1 MEVRRRE
8 RDLVIGINPL
18 GRPGARL
25 CASVSGCGGLG
36 ILDLGA
42 GDQTARTE
50 LELALRWSTGPI
62 GIRVSAGCALD
73 YRDLAAEF
81 GDDAEALDTV
91 VLGWGARWRIEEISQ
106 RVLVEVTTVEEALR
120 AAASGADGLIAR
132 GNEAGG
138 RVSEFSSFVLLQ
150 RLLAENALR
159 LPVWLCGGI
168 GQRTAAAAIAG
179 GAAGVVLDTQLA
191 LLPEADLPA
200 EATALIA
207 ASDGTDTI
215 TPAGHRVLATRRGAN
230 PHAVTE
236 ASLHAALL
244 DAENLG
250 APWLPVGQDAGLAT
264 RFATDFGTVA
274 RSVRAVRGAI
284 LGSLDEHEFS
294 VLAPGSALATAL
306 GVDLP
311 VAQGPMTRVSDQAGF
326 AASVGEQGALPFIA
340 LALATEEQTRNM
352 LRQTKAALG
361 DHPWGVGI
369 LGFAPEEVR
378 AAQLAVIHEIRP
390 AAALIAGGH
399 PGQAKALEDV
409 GISTFLHVASP
420 GLLRQFLD
428 AGARKFVF
436 EGAECGGHVGPRSS
450 FSLWET
456 QLGVVENHLD
466 NGGRASELQLLFA
479 GGVHDP
485 RSAAMVSAL
494 AGPLAQRGASVGVL
508 MGTGYLFTEEAVEHG
523 AVRPVF
529 QQQAIAAETTAL
541 LETAPGHAT
550 RCLPSPFVDTFRARR
565 EELLARGIPSRE
577 VWAELEAL
585 NIGRLRIASKGLRRD
600 GAGLVDVTD
609 ADQLADGLFMA
620 GQVAA
625 LRSSVTTVA
634 ALHEGVT
641 TGAETF
647 RSTRN
652 DVLRAE
658 LGIAAPVTEPAP
670 QPLDVAIVGMAG
682 VFPGAPDLDSFW
694 ANIVGNVD
702 SVTEVPAHRW
712 DPTTYWAEGGG
723 RSGLKTPS
731 KWGGFLPGIPFDAL
745 RFGIPPTTLAAI
757 EPVQLLALEV
767 SARALA
773 DAGYAEGG
781 FDRSRTSVVFGAEAG
796 SDLAT
801 ATTLRTALPGY
812 VGTIPADLD
821 ERLPTLTEDSFPGSL
836 VNVIAGRIANRLD
849 LGGANYTVDAACAA
863 SLAALDVACK
873 ELVGKTS
880 DMVLCGGADLHNAIH
895 DYLMFS
901 SVGALSA
908 TGHCRTFDES
918 ADGIAL
924 GEGVA
929 CVVLKRLADAERD
942 GDRIYAV
949 VKGIG
954 AASDGKSLGLT
965 APRPE
970 GQRRAL
976 ERAYLAAGC
985 SPAEVGLVE
994 AHGTGT
1000 VVGDRTE
1007 LTTLDEV
1014 FLGAGATPGSC
1025 TLGSVKSQIGH
1036 TKCAAGLAGL
1046 IKSALAVYRGVTPP
1060 TAALRAPNP
1069 AWRAEASPFVFRADA
1084 APWSAAPTRRI
1095 AGVSAFGFGGT
1106 NFHVVLGGHPSA
1118 ELVRHGLPEW
1128 PVELF
1133 TFRGNDERAVRAEV
1147 TWLRELIASN
1157 DRQGRPWRLRDLAH
1171 TTAGRADIGR
1181 APVALALLAKD
1192 IDELDEKLAA
1202 ALAGESDPA
1211 RGIFVAGQRSS
1222 AVPGKLAVL
1231 FPGQGSQYPGMLA
1244 ELFVAF
1250 PELHRFASSGD
1261 AVADAVTAAMFP
1273 PSAFG
1278 EAARQDQR
1286 DRLRDTTVAQPA
1298 LGTTGLAV
1306 HHLLSRLGIAPDMM
1320 AGHSYGELV
1329 ALAAAGSFGPRTL
1342 AELSVARGAAMVAGT
1357 GDDPGAMAAV
1367 AAGPD
1372 AVRRVLADAGLAD
1385 AVVLANYNAPRQ
1397 LVISGPTPL
1406 IEQALP
1412 VLRDAGLSAK
1422 KLAVA
1427 CAFHTPALDA
1437 AGARFAETLAS
1448 NRIDAPRIPVWSN
1461 ETAARYPSSAEA
1473 VRAGLAAQ
1481 ISAPVR
1487 FVEQVEAMY
1496 ADGARVFF
1504 EAGPGRVLGRLVTAI
1519 LGDRE
1524 HSVVSCEGPG
1534 GSGLHGFLAALA
1546 QLAVAGVE
1554 LRTGWLTTGRGAV
1567 DVSRAVAAPRPG
1579 WLVDGQLV
1587 RTVDGM
1593 PVPGGVR
1600 PARRVREIAMSP
1612 EPAGIG
1618 PVDSDG
1624 RDAVV
1629 AEFLR
1634 IGRDLITAQRDVV
1647 LRFLGAPP
1655 AAIPDALVTP
1665 GFATTDSRLPAPTA
1679 MPATVP
1685 TPMPTPMPTPT
1696 RPEPPAPMAS
1706 SADGLTTVIALIAQR
1721 TGYPTELI
1729 DPDLDLEADLSI
1741 DSIKRTEMAG
1751 ELCARFGRS
1760 ATDSRF
1766 DELVRA
1772 RTARSMADWFDENG
1786 GPTAHPDTSVPAD
1799 HPTEADLVGTAP
1811 QRFLQRLA
1819 DATPIDA
1826 PIDASATLGGR
1837 HIVLIGGERDLTD
1850 AVAARL
1856 GADGARTTSTD
1867 GAVPTDVPVDGV
1879 VFLDALGSSDEWVL
1893 PGAFSTF
1900 RSVLGQAPRWLLAV
1914 APESASSGSTRAAG
1928 LRGLFRGIAVEYPN
1942 TVTRLIE
1949 VAPTTPDRIATTIR
1963 QELLVDADQ
1972 PVVVVADD
1980 QRRRVFEL
1988 VAADLETPV
1997 ADIAADVA
2005 SIGLKQD
2012 SVVLL
2017 VGGARGITAHVARA
2031 LAVGSGCRI
2040 ELVGRTELAGEP
2052 EHPATASAADLTTLR
2067 AALAG
2072 LGHTE
2077 PAEIEQLARGIM
2089 ARREVSAT
2097 LTQLDRCG
2105 GVARYHALD
2114 VRDGQALRQLV
2125 KQLYTEHG
2133 RIDAVVYAAGV
2144 IEDRSI
2150 VDKDDESF
2158 ARVFGT
2164 KVDGCATLLTELA
2177 ELPEAPGFVVLF
2189 GSIAAVSGNRGQAD
2203 YAAGN
2208 DALERLGTTWAASTG
2223 RRALTVHWGPWA
2235 PGTDHGGMVGA
2246 ELARDYAR
2254 RGIALI
2260 DPDAGVAGL
2269 IRELAFGP
2277 AELRS
2282 VVYTA
2287 ATSLARQP
2295 GEER

>member
-8 RDLVIGINPL
+8 RDLVIGMNPL
-18 GRPGARL
+18 GRPDARL

-36 ILDLGA
+36 ILDLGS
-42 GDQTARTE
+42 GDGQARTE
-50 LELALRWSTGPI
+50 LELVLRWANGPI
-62 GIRVSAGCALD
+62 GVRVAAGCALGH
-73 YRDLAAEF
+73 RDLAAEF
-81 GDDAEALDTV
+81 AGHADVLDTV
-91 VLGWGARWRIEEISQ
+91 VLGLGASWRVEEITQ
-106 RVLVEVTTVEEALR
+106 RVLVEVTTPEEALR
-120 AAASGADGLIAR
+120 AAASGANGLIAR

-138 RVSEFSSFVLLQ
+138 RVSEFGSFVLLQ
-150 RLLAENALR
+150 RLLADDAIR

-168 GQRTAAAAIAG
+168 GRHTAAAAIAG

-200 EATALIA
+200 EAAACIA

-215 TPAGHRVLATRRGAN
+215 TLAGHRLLATRRG
-230 PHAVTE
+230 VDR
-236 ASLHAALL
+236 
-244 DAENLG
+244 DAG
-250 APWLPVGQDAGLAT
+250 QHLPIGQDAGLAG

-274 RSVRAVRGAI
+274 RSVRAVRCAI
-284 LGSLDEHEFS
+284 VDSLGQRELP

-326 AASVGEQGALPFIA
+326 AASVSEHGALPFIA

-352 LRQTKAALG
+352 LRQAKDALG
-361 DHPWGVGI
+361 ERPWGVGI

-409 GISTFLHVASP
+409 GISTFLHVAAP
-420 GLLRQFLD
+420 ELLRQFLA

-456 QLGVVENHLD
+456 QLGVIDEHLG
-466 NGGRASELQLLFA
+466 NGGHAGELQLLFA

-494 AGPLAQRGASVGVL
+494 AQPLARAGASVGVL

-529 QQQAIAAETTAL
+529 QQQAVAAETTAL

-550 RCLPSPFVDTFRARR
+550 RCLPSPFVDTFRAAR
-565 EELLARGIPSRE
+565 EELVARGLPQRE

-600 GAGLVDVTD
+600 GAELVDVTD
-609 ADQLADGLFMA
+609 TEQVAQGLFMA

-634 ALHEGVT
+634 RLHEGVT

-652 DVLRAE
+652 DALRAE
-658 LGIAAPVTEPAP
+658 LDLAPMAEPAP

-702 SVTEVPAHRW
+702 SVTEVPEHRW
-712 DPTTYWAEGGG
+712 DQATYYAEGGG
-723 RSGLKTPS
+723 RSGARTPS
-731 KWGGFLPGIPFDAL
+731 RWGGFLPDIPFDAL
-745 RFGIPPTTLAAI
+745 RFGIPPATLAAI

-773 DAGYAEGG
+773 DAGYADGG
-781 FDRSRTSVVFGAEAG
+781 FDSSRASVVFGAEAG
-796 SDLAT
+796 GDLAD
-801 ATTLRTALPGY
+801 ATTLRTVLPGY
-812 VGTIPADLD
+812 VGTIPAELD
-821 ERLPTLTEDSFPGSL
+821 EQLPTLTEDSFPGSL

-873 ELVGKTS
+873 ELVGGTS
-880 DMVLCGGADLHNAIH
+880 DLVLCGGADLHNGIR

-901 SVGALSA
+901 SVGALSP
-908 TGHCRTFDES
+908 TGRCRTFDES

-924 GEGVA
+924 GEGVG

-976 ERAYLAAGC
+976 RRAYRAAGC
-985 SPAEVGLVE
+985 SPADVGLVE

-1007 LTTLDEV
+1007 LATLDEV
-1014 FLGAGATPGSC
+1014 FLDAGAAPGSC

-1046 IKSALAVYRGVTPP
+1046 IKSALAVHRGVRPP
-1060 TAALRAPNP
+1060 TAAVSAPNP
-1069 AWRAEASPFVFRADA
+1069 AWRAAASPFVFRADA
-1084 APWSAAPTRRI
+1084 APWPVAPADRI

-1106 NFHVVLGGHPSA
+1106 NFHAVLRGHPSA
-1118 ELVRHGLPEW
+1118 ELVGHGLPEW

-1133 TFRGNDERAVRAEV
+1133 TFRGSDEQAVRAQV
-1147 TWLRELIASN
+1147 TWLRDLIASN
-1157 DRQGRPWRLRDLAH
+1157 GRRLRLRDLAH
-1171 TTAGRADIGR
+1171 TAACRADLGR
-1181 APVALALLAKD
+1181 APVALALLAED
-1192 IDELDEKLAA
+1192 VDDLDEKLTA
-1202 ALAGESDPA
+1202 ALNGESDPA
-1211 RGIFVAGQRSS
+1211 RGIFRAS
-1222 AVPGKLAVL
+1222 AAPGKLAVL

-1250 PELHRFASSGD
+1250 PELRRFAPGD
-1261 AVADAVTAAMFP
+1261 DTVTATMFP
-1273 PSAFG
+1273 PSAFDD
-1278 EAARQDQR
+1278 AARQDQR
-1286 DRLRDTTVAQPA
+1286 DRLRDTRIAQPA
-1298 LGTTGLAV
+1298 LGITGLAV
-1306 HHLLSRLGIAPDMM
+1306 HHLLSRIGIEPDMM

-1329 ALAAAGSFGPRTL
+1329 ALAAAGAFGPRTL
-1342 AELSVARGAAMVAGT
+1342 AELSAARAAAMVAEAGE
-1357 GDDPGAMAAV
+1357 DPGAMAAV

-1372 AVRRVLADAGLAD
+1372 AVRRALTDAGLAD

-1406 IEQALP
+1406 IERALQ

-1427 CAFHTPALDA
+1427 CAFHTPAMGA
-1437 AGARFAETLAS
+1437 AGARFAETLAGS
-1448 NRIDAPRIPVWSN
+1448 RIEAPRIPVWSN
-1461 ETAARYPSSAEA
+1461 ETARRYPADVDA
-1473 VRAGLAAQ
+1473 VRAALVNQ

-1487 FVEQVEAMY
+1487 FMEQVEAMY

-1504 EAGPGRVLGRLVTAI
+1504 EAGPGRVLGRLVSAI

-1524 HSVVSCEGPG
+1524 HSVVSCEGPA
-1534 GSGLHGFLAALA
+1534 GSGLRGFLAALA

-1554 LRTGWLTTGRGAV
+1554 LRTGWLTSGRGAV
-1567 DVSRAVAAPRPG
+1567 DVSRVAAAPRPG

-1587 RTVDGM
+1587 RAVDGT
-1593 PVPGGVR
+1593 PVPGGLR
-1600 PARRVREIAMSP
+1600 PARQVREIAMS
-1612 EPAGIG
+1612 
-1618 PVDSDG
+1618 SDG

-1634 IGRDLITAQRDVV
+1634 TGRELIAAQRDVV
-1647 LRFLGAPP
+1647 LGFLGASPAALP
-1655 AAIPDALVTP
+1655 TAPLPVAPLPLAPLPVAAIPA
-1665 GFATTDSRLPAPTA
+1665 AAP
-1679 MPATVP
+1679 P
-1685 TPMPTPMPTPT
+1685 TQ
-1696 RPEPPAPMAS
+1696 PES

-1721 TGYPTELI
+1721 TGYPVELI

-1741 DSIKRTEMAG
+1741 DSIKRTELAG
-1751 ELCARFGRS
+1751 ELCAQFGRS
-1760 ATDSRF
+1760 TTDSRF

-1772 RTARSMADWFDENG
+1772 RTARTMADWFDEHEAR
-1786 GPTAHPDTSVPAD
+1786 PVLPIEPDLA
-1799 HPTEADLVGTAP
+1799 GTAP
-1811 QRFLQRLA
+1811 LRFVQHLVDA
-1819 DATPIDA
+1819 DGGA
-1826 PIDASATLGGR
+1826 PADASAVLAGR
-1837 HIVLIGGERDLTD
+1837 HIVLIGGERDVAD

-1856 GADGARTTSTD
+1856 DADGARTTVTD
-1867 GAVPTDVPVDGV
+1867 GAVPLDAHVDGV
-1879 VFLDALGSSDEWVL
+1879 IFLDPLRNGDEYVL
-1893 PGAFSTF
+1893 PTAFPAF
-1900 RSVLGQAPRWLLAV
+1900 RSVLGRAPRWLLAV
-1914 APESASSGSTRAAG
+1914 AQECSTRAAG
-1928 LRGLFRGIAVEYPN
+1928 LRGLFRGIAVEYPD
-1942 TVTRLIE
+1942 TASRLIE
-1949 VAPTTPDRIATTIR
+1949 VAPAVAVDEIVRR
-1963 QELLVDADQ
+1963 ELLIDDGH
-1972 PVVVVADD
+1972 PVVVVGDD
-1980 QRRRVFEL
+1980 RRRRVFEL
-1988 VAADLETPV
+1988 TATELDH
-1997 ADIAADVA
+1997 AADVP
-2005 SIGLKQD
+2005 SIGLDRD

-2017 VGGARGITAHVARA
+2017 VGGARGITARVAQA
-2031 LAVGSGCRI
+2031 LAADSGCRI
-2040 ELVGRTELAGEP
+2040 ELVGRTDPGEA
-2052 EHPATASAADLTTLR
+2052 EHPATASAADLPALR

-2072 LGHTE
+2072 LGRTD
-2077 PAEIEQLARGIM
+2077 PTTIERLARRIM
-2089 ARREVSAT
+2089 AGREVNAT
-2097 LTQLDRCG
+2097 LTELEQAG
-2105 GVARYHALD
+2105 SAARYHTVD

-2144 IEDRSI
+2144 IEDRPI
-2150 VDKDDESF
+2150 ADKDDESF

-2164 KVDGCATLLTELA
+2164 KVDGCSTLLAELA

-2189 GSIAAVSGNRGQAD
+2189 GSIAAVTGNRGQAD
-2203 YAAGN
+2203 YAAAN
-2208 DALERLGTTWAASTG
+2208 DALETLGTAWAADTG
-2223 RRALTVHWGPWA
+2223 QRALTVHWGPWA
-2235 PGTDHGGMVGA
+2235 PGADHGGMVGV
-2246 ELARDYAR
+2246 ELARDYVR

-2260 DPDAGVAGL
+2260 DPDAGAAGL

-2277 AELRS
+2277 AQLRS

-2287 ATSLARQP
+2287 ATSLAR
-2295 GEER
+2295 

>member
-8 RDLVIGINPL
+8 RDLVIGISPL
-18 GRPGARL
+18 GKPSARL

-42 GDQTARTE
+42 GDQAARTE
-50 LELALRWSTGPI
+50 LELALRWTTGPI
-62 GIRVSAGCALD
+62 GVRVSAGCGLG
-73 YRDLAAEF
+73 YSDLAAEF
-81 GDDAEALDTV
+81 GAHSDRLDTV
-91 VLGWGARWRIEEISQ
+91 VLGWGARWTIEDITQ
-106 RVLVEVTTVEEALR
+106 RVLVEVTTLDEALR

-138 RVSEFSSFVLLQ
+138 RVSEFGSFVLLQ
-150 RLLAENALR
+150 RLLADNAIQ

-168 GQRTAAAAIAG
+168 GPHTAAAAVTG

-191 LLPEADLPA
+191 LLPEMDLPA
-200 EATALIA
+200 ETAAVIA
-207 ASDGTDTI
+207 ASDGTDT
-215 TPAGHRVLATRRGAN
+215 TNLARHRVLATRRGTN
-230 PHAVTE
+230 PQVVTE
-236 ASLHAALL
+236 ASLHVALL
-244 DAENLG
+244 ETESPG
-250 APWLPVGQDAGLAT
+250 SPWLPVGQDAGLAS

-284 LGSLDEHEFS
+284 VDSLDGAEFS

-311 VAQGPMTRVSDQAGF
+311 VVQGPMTRVSDQAGF
-326 AASVGEQGALPFIA
+326 AASVSKQGALPFIA
-340 LALATEEQTRNM
+340 LALATKEQTTGM

-361 DHPWGVGI
+361 DRPWGVGI

-378 AAQLAVIHEIRP
+378 AAQLAVVHEIRP

-420 GLLRQFLD
+420 GLLSQFLD

-456 QLGVVENHLD
+456 QLGVIEEYLG
-466 NGGRASELQLLFA
+466 NGGAAAELQLLFA

-494 AGPLAQRGASVGVL
+494 TRSLARRGVSVGVL
-508 MGTGYLFTEEAVEHG
+508 MGTGYLFTEEAVEYG

-529 QQQAIAAETTAL
+529 QQQAVAAKTTAL

-550 RCLPSPFVDTFRARR
+550 RCLPSPFVDTFVARR
-565 EELLARGIPSRE
+565 EELIASGIPSRE

-585 NIGRLRIASKGLRRD
+585 NIGRLRIASKGRRRD

-609 ADQLADGLFMA
+609 AGQLADGLFMA

-634 ALHEGVT
+634 ALHEGVS

-647 RSTRN
+647 RSARN
-652 DVLRAE
+652 EVLRAE
-658 LGIAAPVTEPAP
+658 LGIARPVAQPAP

-712 DPTTYWAEGGG
+712 DPTTYYAQGGG

-731 KWGGFLPGIPFDAL
+731 KWGGFLPEIPFDAL
-745 RFGIPPTTLAAI
+745 RFGIPPATLAAI

-767 SARALA
+767 SARAIA
-773 DAGYAEGG
+773 DAGYADGG

-796 SDLAT
+796 SDLAN
-801 ATTLRTALPGY
+801 ATILRTMLPGY
-812 VGTIPADLD
+812 VDTIPADLD
-821 ERLPTLTEDSFPGSL
+821 EQLPNLTEDSFPGAL

-849 LGGANYTVDAACAA
+849 LGGANFTVDAACAA

-873 ELVGKTS
+873 ELVGGTS
-880 DMVLCGGADLHNAIH
+880 DMVLCGGADLHNGIH

-908 TGHCRTFDES
+908 TGRCRTFDES

-949 VKGIG
+949 VTGIG

-976 ERAYLAAGC
+976 ERAYHAAGC
-985 SPAEVGLVE
+985 SPADVGLVE

-1007 LTTLDEV
+1007 LTTLNEV
-1014 FLGAGATPGSC
+1014 FLGAGAAPGSC

-1046 IKSALAVYRGVTPP
+1046 IKSALAVHRGVRPP
-1060 TAALRAPNP
+1060 TASVSKPNP
-1069 AWRAEASPFVFRADA
+1069 AWRAETSPFVFRADA
-1084 APWSAAPTRRI
+1084 VPWPAAPAQRI

-1106 NFHVVLGGHPSA
+1106 NFHAVLRGHPSA
-1118 ELVRHGLPEW
+1118 ELLRHGLPEW

-1133 TFRGNDERAVRAEV
+1133 TFRGSDEQAVHAEV
-1147 TWLRELIASN
+1147 TWLRDLIASN
-1157 DRQGRPWRLRDLAH
+1157 DQHGRPLRLRDLAH
-1171 TTAGRADIGR
+1171 AAAGRADRGP

-1192 IDELDEKLAA
+1192 TDELDELLAA

-1211 RGIFVAGQRSS
+1211 RGIFVAVPRPS
-1222 AVPGKLAVL
+1222 ALPGKLAVV

-1244 ELFVAF
+1244 DLFVAF
-1250 PELHRFASSGD
+1250 PELQRLASSSD
-1261 AVADAVTAAMFP
+1261 AVAAAMFP
-1273 PSAFG
+1273 PSAFDI
-1278 EAARQDQR
+1278 AARQDQR
-1286 DRLRDTTVAQPA
+1286 DRLRDTAIAQPA
-1298 LGTTGLAV
+1298 LGIAGLAV
-1306 HHLLSRLGIAPDMM
+1306 HHLLSRLAITPDMM

-1329 ALAAAGSFGPRTL
+1329 ALAAAGSFGPRAL
-1342 AELSVARGAAMVAGT
+1342 AELSAARAAAIVAAS

-1367 AAGPD
+1367 SAGPD
-1372 AVRRVLADAGLAD
+1372 AVRQVLADAGLTD

-1397 LVISGPTPL
+1397 LVISGPTAL

-1412 VLRDAGLSAK
+1412 ALRDAGLSAK
-1422 KLAVA
+1422 KLPVA
-1427 CAFHTPALDA
+1427 CAFHTPALGA
-1437 AGARFAETLAS
+1437 ASARFVETLAGS
-1448 NRIDAPRIPVWSN
+1448 RIETPRIPVWSN
-1461 ETAARYPSSAEA
+1461 QTAQRYPSRPDA

-1487 FVEQVEAMY
+1487 FVEQIEAMY

-1519 LGDRE
+1519 LGDRQ
-1524 HSVVSCEGPG
+1524 HSVVSCEGQA
-1534 GSGLHGFLAALA
+1534 GSGLRGFLAAVA

-1554 LRTGWLTTGRGAV
+1554 LRTGWLTSGRGVV

-1579 WLVDGQLV
+1579 WVVDGQLV

-1600 PARRVREIAMSP
+1600 PARRIREMSMSP
-1612 EPAGIG
+1612 EPAGHG
-1618 PVDSDG
+1618 PLERDG
-1624 RDAVV
+1624 RDTVV

-1634 IGRDLITAQRDVV
+1634 AGRELVAAQRDVV
-1647 LRFLGAPP
+1647 LGFLGAPP
-1655 AAIPDALVTP
+1655 AAIPATPALAAIERPMLAAEPVP
-1665 GFATTDSRLPAPTA
+1665 PEPTA
-1679 MPATVP
+1679 PAV
-1685 TPMPTPMPTPT
+1685 
-1696 RPEPPAPMAS
+1696 
-1706 SADGLTTVIALIAQR
+1706 DGLTTVIALIAQR
-1721 TGYPTELI
+1721 TGYPVELI

-1741 DSIKRTEMAG
+1741 DSIKRTELAG
-1751 ELCARFGRS
+1751 ELCVRFGRN

-1772 RTARSMADWFDENG
+1772 RTARTMADWFGESD
-1786 GPTAHPDTSVPAD
+1786 GPTAAPDAPA
-1799 HPTEADLVGTAP
+1799 EAAFVGVAP
-1811 QRFLQRLA
+1811 QRFVQWLVDA
-1819 DATPIDA
+1819 DVETPV
-1826 PIDASATLGGR
+1826 DASAVLVGR
-1837 HIVLIGGERDLTD
+1837 HFVLIGGEHELTD

-1856 GADGARTTSTD
+1856 GADGALTTVTA
-1867 GAVPTDVPVDGV
+1867 GAVPADAPIDGV
-1879 VFLDALGSSDEWVL
+1879 IFLDALRSGAEYVL
-1893 PGAFSTF
+1893 PAAFSTF

-1914 APESASSGSTRAAG
+1914 APENTTRAAG
-1928 LRGLFRGIAVEYPN
+1928 LRGLFRSIALEYPN
-1942 TVTRLIE
+1942 TTSRLVE
-1949 VAPTTPDRIATTIR
+1949 VASTIPVEAIATIIR
-1963 QELLVDADQ
+1963 TELLVDTNQ
-1972 PVVVVADD
+1972 PVVVVDDD

-1988 VAADLETPV
+1988 IATDLDAP
-1997 ADIAADVA
+1997 AQDISADVA
-2005 SIGLKQD
+2005 STGLNQD
-2012 SVVLL
+2012 SVLLL
-2017 VGGARGITAHVARA
+2017 VGGARGITAQVAGA
-2031 LAVGSGCRI
+2031 LAAGSGCRI
-2040 ELVGRTELAGEP
+2040 ELVGRTDPGDP
-2052 EHPATASAADLTTLR
+2052 EHPATASAADLAALR
-2067 AALAG
+2067 AALAD

-2077 PAEIEQLARGIM
+2077 PAEIEQSARRIM
-2089 ARREVSAT
+2089 ARREVDAT
-2097 LTQLDRCG
+2097 LAELERSG
-2105 GVARYHALD
+2105 SVARYHTVD

-2125 KQLYTEHG
+2125 KQLYAEHG

-2150 VDKDDESF
+2150 ADKDAESF

-2164 KVDGCATLLTELA
+2164 KADGCATLLAELA
-2177 ELPEAPGFVVLF
+2177 ELPEVPGFVVLF
-2189 GSIAAVSGNRGQAD
+2189 GSIAAVTGNRGQAD

-2208 DALERLGTTWAASTG
+2208 DALERLGTVWAVDTG

-2235 PGTDHGGMVGA
+2235 PGSDHGGMVGA
-2246 ELARDYAR
+2246 ELARDYVR
-2254 RGIALI
+2254 RGIELI

-2277 AELRS
+2277 PQLRS

-2295 GEER
+2295 LDER